1 MASDKTSSP
10 NKNSLIWLNG
20 LSLLVHSKGPSSV
33 SGSKHLLSSN
43 IDPTEVIVFLPAL
56 RGKTMVFYCIKGD
69 GQAGMSGT
77 QEDKKKLLPS
87 HRTTWKRG
95 SLARMMKTIR
105 FNDKDAICH
114 HWGGKIL
121 GPEPITHTAKLKK
134 TRPKSSPL
142 NWN

>member
-1 MASDKTSSP
+1 MRKVLRTVALNKTSSP

-20 LSLLVHSKGPSSV
+20 LSLLVHSKGPYFV

-77 QEDKKKLLPS
+77 QEDKKK
-87 HRTTWKRG
+87 
-95 SLARMMKTIR
+95 TIAFTQDYLEER
-105 FNDKDAICH
+105 LS
-114 HWGGKIL
+114 G
-121 GPEPITHTAKLKK
+121 
-134 TRPKSSPL
+134 
-142 NWN
+142 